1 LDEKKIWSMLGL
13 AKRAGRVETGSLPV
27 EKCIKAY
34 RAFLVVVAADA
45 SDRTKKDLRN
55 MCGFRDIE
63 LAEFG
68 TKEALGHALGAGAE
82 RSAAAVTDEGLAARI
97 QKMIEEYS
105 V

>member
-1 LDEKKIWSMLGL
+1 
-13 AKRAGRVETGSLPV
+13 
-27 EKCIKAY
+27 
-34 RAFLVVVAADA
+34 
-45 SDRTKKDLRN
+45 

-82 RSAAAVTDEGLAARI
+82 RSAAAVTDEGFAARI

>member
-1 LDEKKIWSMLGL
+1 MDEKKIWSMLGL

-27 EKCIKAY
+27 EKCIKSY
-34 RAFLVVVAADA
+34 RACLVVVAKDA

-55 MCGFRDIE
+55 MCAFREIP
-63 LAEFG
+63 LAEYG

-97 QKMIEEYS
+97 QKMIEDYS